1 MCATNTETQL
11 NCELILKFIRQKY
24 AHIETET
31 ETE

>member
-24 AHIETET
+24 ARIESQPETE
-31 ETE
+31 